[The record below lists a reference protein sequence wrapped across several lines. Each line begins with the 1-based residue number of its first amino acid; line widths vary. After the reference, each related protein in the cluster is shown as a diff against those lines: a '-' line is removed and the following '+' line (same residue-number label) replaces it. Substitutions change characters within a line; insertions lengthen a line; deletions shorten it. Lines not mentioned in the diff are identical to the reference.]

1 MRSTTFL
8 IAPLLIISLILGIG
22 CQGPDDLGGSPDFNN
37 NIDSVSYSLGYFYGN
52 QMATE
57 GIDEFNYR
65 NFATGLRQAIED
77 IEPDLDDME
86 MNMALQAFQA
96 SLQERMNAERDSSAS
111 ANIEEGEA
119 FLAENAER
127 DDVMVTESGLQYRII
142 EEGDGES
149 PTVESTVR
157 VHYEGK
163 LISGEVFDSS
173 RERGEPVEFPL
184 QGVIAGWTE
193 GVQLMNEGATYEFFI
208 PAFGTDGQQLGYGNN
223 PPQGSPIPPGAVLIF
238 EVELIE
244 ILEE

>member
-8 IAPLLIISLILGIG
+8 IAPLIIISLLLGIA
-22 CQGPDDLGGSPDFNN
+22 CQTPDDLGESPDFYDNL
-37 NIDSVSYSLGYFYGN
+37 DSVSYSLGYFYGS
-52 QMATE
+52 QMANE
-57 GIDEFNYR
+57 GIDDFNYR
-65 NFATGLRQAIED
+65 NFAAGLRQGIEE
-77 IEPDLDDME
+77 IEPELDDME
-86 MNMALQAFQA
+86 MNMALQTFQM
-96 SLQERMNAERDSSAS
+96 SLQERLTAEREGAAT
-111 ANIEEGEA
+111 ANIEEGER

-127 DDVMVTESGLQYRII
+127 DDVMVTESGLQYRVI

-149 PTVESTVR
+149 PDAQSTVR
-157 VHYEGK
+157 VHYTGT
-163 LISGEVFDSS
+163 LISGEEFDSS
-173 RERGEPVEFPL
+173 RQRGEPIEFPL

-244 ILEE
+244 IVD